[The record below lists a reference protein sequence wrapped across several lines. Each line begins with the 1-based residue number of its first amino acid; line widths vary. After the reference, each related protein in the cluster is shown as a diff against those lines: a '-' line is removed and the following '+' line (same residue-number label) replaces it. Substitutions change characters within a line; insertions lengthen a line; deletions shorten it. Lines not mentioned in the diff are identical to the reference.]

1 MLFLIKYFTKYAQKS
16 LKEKVSLFAKYL
28 QLARRQPVSI
38 MYIGNGFGEAD
49 KRGNKDTQNKN
60 YVDLKEKTNE
70 ELVNL
75 AVIKIKLEEDF
86 ISFKLNKFFQLML
99 DYNIISLECY
109 NNLIYGT
116 NDDFK
121 LMLAKQGMP
130 ISIINKII
138 ADEQQ
143 NNISTDPLGN
153 LYYTADFEEY
163 LGSQD
168 DFFQFTLRKFL

>member
-1 MLFLIKYFTKYAQKS
+1 
-16 LKEKVSLFAKYL
+16 
-28 QLARRQPVSI
+28 
-38 MYIGNGFGEAD
+38 
-49 KRGNKDTQNKN
+49 
-60 YVDLKEKTNE
+60 
-70 ELVNL
+70 
-75 AVIKIKLEEDF
+75 
-86 ISFKLNKFFQLML
+86 ML
-99 DYNIISLECY
+99 DYNIISSECY

-116 NDDFK
+116 NDNFK
-121 LMLAKQGMP
+121 LMLARQGMP

-163 LGSQD
+163 LESQD